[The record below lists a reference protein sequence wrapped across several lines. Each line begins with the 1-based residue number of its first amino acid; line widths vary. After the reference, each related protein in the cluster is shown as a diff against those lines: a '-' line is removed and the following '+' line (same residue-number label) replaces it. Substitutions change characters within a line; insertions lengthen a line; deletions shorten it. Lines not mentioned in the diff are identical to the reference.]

1 MLLLAVV
8 AASGDAGIAR
18 ARLTA
23 LFWPE
28 SDESRARNALKQ
40 AMFALRRELG
50 AELFADGATVRLD
63 PHVITSDVGDL
74 FAAAAVRD
82 AAAVVALATA
92 PFLDA
97 AFAGDSMPLD
107 EWLSTTRQRVEDATN
122 AAWLQLADG
131 ALAQGDR
138 AMEARHLATLVAR
151 KPLDADLVV
160 RLIRALAAAGN
171 VTEAL
176 RQADEH
182 ARTMARD
189 LQLPP
194 DPAVLAAVARR
205 VHSRTRPRA
214 AGRATASPRH
224 HARHR
229 HAGGGPR
236 RSGTTLD
243 RPRIRHHQRRHD
255 HALDVPRGRA
265 RWQRRDG
272 AVGVRHARAA
282 RIGLPA
288 GRSAAARLPPA
299 PACPGA
305 GPHRRRECT
314 RSRRARSLPARR
326 RRPAATPL

>member
-1 MLLLAVV
+1 MFRLQTFGVLTVLRDGTELPSVGVHRRRLLLLAVV

-138 AMEARHLATLVAR
+138 AMEARHLATLDR
-151 KPLDADLVV
+151 KSVV
-160 RLIRALAAAGN
+160 
-171 VTEAL
+171 
-176 RQADEH
+176 
-182 ARTMARD
+182 
-189 LQLPP
+189 
-194 DPAVLAAVARR
+194 
-205 VHSRTRPRA
+205 
-214 AGRATASPRH
+214 
-224 HARHR
+224 
-229 HAGGGPR
+229 
-236 RSGTTLD
+236 
-243 RPRIRHHQRRHD
+243 
-255 HALDVPRGRA
+255 
-265 RWQRRDG
+265 
-272 AVGVRHARAA
+272 
-282 RIGLPA
+282 
-288 GRSAAARLPPA
+288 
-299 PACPGA
+299 
-305 GPHRRRECT
+305 
-314 RSRRARSLPARR
+314 
-326 RRPAATPL
+326 